1 MKRVLVIDDEAMI
14 RSLLRTILSVA
25 GREVFE
31 AGDGAEALRL
41 LEGQPVELV
50 LCDLRMPVMDG
61 LETGP
66 RRWPT
71 ERGFRPPGVARTA
84 GGKKQESKAASDPP
98 ASRGLPLLWPTRRQ
112 VISACR
118 LVDRRSSARR

>member
-1 MKRVLVIDDEAMI
+1 MKRVLVVDDEAPI

-31 AGDGAEALRL
+31 AADGAEALRL

-61 LETGP
+61 LETIP
-66 RRWPT
+66 RIRRLAPAAQIVAMS
-71 ERGFRPPGVARTA
+71 GGGSSGVVDQLDVALQL
-84 GGKKQESKAASDPP
+84 GAAVALMKPFSVEE
-98 ASRGLPLLWPTRRQ
+98 LL
-112 VISACR
+112 AAMAEA
-118 LVDRRSSARR
+118 LAEG